1 MSSTSTLESGV
12 RTRLGRIGIWSGEL
26 RFGDA
31 AERQKAAAELDELG
45 FGAIWIPGGVGG
57 DILEVVELTLAA
69 TRRATI
75 ATGIINIWRHEP
87 AEIGSWW
94 HRLSDDHKSR
104 VMLGVGVSHMPLI
117 GEAYQ
122 KPLARMQSFLD
133 GLDGEGVPSDHVCIA
148 ALAPKMLKLSGERTA
163 GTHPYLVTP
172 EHSAIA
178 REAVGPNRLVAP
190 EQHVLLETDPARA
203 RAMGLESL
211 RPYMQL
217 PNYVNS
223 WRRLGFS
230 EEDVTGSD
238 RLIDGI
244 IAWGGAEVIADRVKR
259 HHDAGADHVCV
270 QVVTGEAA
278 MSGAPPTQAWRTL
291 AEALL

>member
-1 MSSTSTLESGV
+1 MSSASTLESSV
-12 RTRLGRIGIWSGEL
+12 RDRLGRIGIWSGEL

-31 AERQKAAAELDELG
+31 AEGQKAMAELDELG

-57 DILEVVELTLAA
+57 DILDVVDRGLTA

-75 ATGIINIWRHEP
+75 ATGIINIWKHEP

-104 VMLGVGVSHMPLI
+104 VMLGVGVSHSPLI
-117 GEAYQ
+117 GEEYQ
-122 KPLARMQSFLD
+122 KPLTKMRSFLD
-133 GLDGEGVPSDHVCIA
+133 GLDQEGVPSDHVCIA
-148 ALAPKMLKLSGERTA
+148 ALAPKMLQLSGERTA

-172 EHSAIA
+172 EHSAIS
-178 REAVGPNRLVAP
+178 RKAVGPDRLVAP
-190 EQHVLLETDPARA
+190 EQHVVLETDPVRA
-203 RAMGLESL
+203 RAMGRESL
-211 RPYMQL
+211 KPYMQL

-238 RLIDGI
+238 RLIDEI
-244 IAWGGAEVIADRVKR
+244 IAWGGVDVIVDRVKQ
-259 HHDAGADHVCV
+259 HHAAGADHVCV
-270 QVVTGEAA
+270 QVVTGEPG
-278 MSGAPPTQAWRTL
+278 MGGTPPSKAWRTL